1 MSWLLP
7 VMLVAVVSLLMAAAH
22 FLFVRWWA
30 RAADPA
36 RGDAEEEESLPRDEQ
51 AR

>member
-1 MSWLLP
+1 MRWLLP
-7 VMLVAVVSLLMAAAH
+7 VVLVVVVSLLMAAAH
-22 FLFVRWWA
+22 FLFVRWWS

-36 RGDAEEEESLPRDEQ
+36 RGDAEESPPRDEQ

>member
-7 VMLVAVVSLLMAAAH
+7 VALVAVVSLLMAAAH

-30 RAADPA
+30 RAADPSRKLEGQSPPDDTA
-36 RGDAEEEESLPRDEQ
+36 P
-51 AR
+51 

>member
-7 VMLVAVVSLLMAAAH
+7 VALVVVVSLLMAAAH

-30 RAADPA
+30 RAADPDRTRA
-36 RGDAEEEESLPRDEQ
+36 GQSPPRDDE

>member
-7 VMLVAVVSLLMAAAH
+7 VVLVAVVSLLMAAAH
-22 FLFVRWWA
+22 YLFVRWWA
-30 RAADPA
+30 RAAEPA
-36 RGDAEEEESLPRDEQ
+36 RDREEEPQRRDEQ

>member
-1 MSWLLP
+1 MRWLLP
-7 VMLVAVVSLLMAAAH
+7 VVLVVVVSLLMAAAH

-36 RGDAEEEESLPRDEQ
+36 LGDVEESLSRDEQ
-51 AR
+51 SR